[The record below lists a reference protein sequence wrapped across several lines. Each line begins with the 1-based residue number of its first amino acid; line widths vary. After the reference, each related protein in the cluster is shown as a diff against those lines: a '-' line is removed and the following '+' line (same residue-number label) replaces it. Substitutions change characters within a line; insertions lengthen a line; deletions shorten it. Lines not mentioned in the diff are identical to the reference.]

1 MVVKSATKKKLMDM
15 LVPEEFA
22 HKLADDRKWDD
33 VKILTAQEI
42 AQFCET
48 DSDTAA
54 RIHGIISGA
63 ASPSRDAT
71 SDNSATTSVRL
82 RRGTRRR
89 RTAKTVQAL
98 EEYVSAEK
106 VDSYVSKLK
115 NREETESIF
124 TMLEKAE
131 VKRQNKEKKKA
142 EKDKTVPRVFLSQ
155 QTIEDLTDA
164 VYNRREQMKGKDL
177 TEKQAN
183 DLIAEAA
190 KAQEMA
196 LIDPYEAAGI
206 ITAQSIG
213 EPGTQM
219 TMRTFHY
226 AGVATVNVT
235 QGLPRII
242 EIVDARKVPNT
253 PTMTIYLKG
262 ENSKSADAAKKLA
275 AAIEITTTMNIA
287 DIDTD
292 VAQRRLVL
300 KLKKGNLKQKGM
312 TPAEVKDK
320 LERALRLYVEADKE
334 KNPSTLTLIPG
345 IQTEDDMKTLAE
357 NPPSYTELL
366 QLEDKIRDMRLKG
379 VPNIERANV
388 QLDDKTGEYYLST
401 IGSNLARISDM
412 EGIDRARTY
421 TNNIIEIYEYLGI
434 EASRQA
440 IVNELQATLDGARLE
455 VDVRHL
461 LMVADVMTSEGEVRA
476 IGRHGVSGTKHSI
489 LARAAFEVTV
499 NHLLKAGIIGERD
512 NLTGVAENI
521 IVGQPISLGTGSVE
535 LYYIPE

>member
-89 RTAKTVQAL
+89 RTAKTVQEL
-98 EEYVSAEK
+98 EAYTPEMNADGIPSIYDDELAEDPVFK
-106 VDSYVSKLK
+106 
-115 NREETESIF
+115 SI
-124 TMLEKAE
+124 
-131 VKRQNKEKKKA
+131 
-142 EKDKTVPRVFLSQ
+142 KTAADDAGIKFSQ
-155 QTIEDLTDA
+155 QTIH
-164 VYNRREQMKGKDL
+164 DL
-177 TEKQAN
+177 TEAVHNREMAKLTKKQAEA
-183 DLIAEAA
+183 LVAEAG
-190 KAQEMA
+190 KAREMA

-253 PTMTIYLKG
+253 PTMTIRLKG
-262 ENSKSADAAKKLA
+262 ENSQSADAAKKLA
-275 AAIEITTTMNIA
+275 AAIEITTTVNIA

-345 IQTEDDMKTLAE
+345 IQTEEDMKTLAE

-412 EGIDRARTY
+412 EGIDRSRTY

-434 EASRQA
+434 EAARQA

-461 LMVADVMTSEGEVRA
+461 LMVSDVMTSEGEVRA

>member
-63 ASPSRDAT
+63 ASPSRDST

-89 RTAKTVQAL
+89 RTAKTVQEL
-98 EEYVSAEK
+98 EAYTPELNDAGIPKIYDDELAEDPVFK
-106 VDSYVSKLK
+106 
-115 NREETESIF
+115 SI
-124 TMLEKAE
+124 KAAADAAGI
-131 VKRQNKEKKKA
+131 K
-142 EKDKTVPRVFLSQ
+142 FSQ
-155 QTIEDLTDA
+155 QTIH
-164 VYNRREQMKGKDL
+164 DL
-177 TEKQAN
+177 TEAVHNRDKSKLTKKQAEA
-183 DLIAEAA
+183 LVAEAG
-190 KAQEMA
+190 KAREMA

-253 PTMTIYLKG
+253 PTMTIRLQG
-262 ENSKSADAAKKLA
+262 EKSKSADAAKKLA
-275 AAIEITTTMNIA
+275 AAIEITTTVNIA

-345 IQTEDDMKTLAE
+345 IQTEEDMKTLAE

-379 VPNIERANV
+379 VPNVERANV

-401 IGSNLARISDM
+401 IGSNLSRISDM
-412 EGIDRARTY
+412 DGIDRSRTY

-434 EASRQA
+434 EAARQA

-461 LMVADVMTSEGEVRA
+461 LMVSDVMTSEGEVRA

>member
-63 ASPSRDAT
+63 ASPSRDST

-89 RTAKTVQAL
+89 RTAKTVQEL
-98 EEYVSAEK
+98 EAYTPELNDAGIPKIYDDELAEDPVFK
-106 VDSYVSKLK
+106 
-115 NREETESIF
+115 SI
-124 TMLEKAE
+124 KAAADAAGI
-131 VKRQNKEKKKA
+131 K
-142 EKDKTVPRVFLSQ
+142 FSQ
-155 QTIEDLTDA
+155 QTIH
-164 VYNRREQMKGKDL
+164 DL
-177 TEKQAN
+177 TEAVHNRDKSKLTKKQAEA
-183 DLIAEAA
+183 LVAEAG
-190 KAQEMA
+190 KAREMA

-253 PTMTIYLKG
+253 PTMTIRLQG
-262 ENSKSADAAKKLA
+262 EKSKSADAAKKLA
-275 AAIEITTTMNIA
+275 AAIEITTTVNIA

-345 IQTEDDMKTLAE
+345 IQTEEDMKTLAE

-379 VPNIERANV
+379 VPNVERANV

-401 IGSNLARISDM
+401 IGSNLSRISDM
-412 EGIDRARTY
+412 EGIDRSRTY

-434 EASRQA
+434 EAARQA

-461 LMVADVMTSEGEVRA
+461 LMVSDVMTSEGEVRA

>member
-33 VKILTAQEI
+33 VKILTVQEV

-63 ASPSRDAT
+63 ASPSRDST

-89 RTAKTVQAL
+89 RTAKTVQEL
-98 EEYVSAEK
+98 EPYNPDMNEDGIPTIYDDELAEDAVFKAIKSAAT
-106 VDSYVSKLK
+106 S
-115 NREETESIF
+115 
-124 TMLEKAE
+124 AG
-131 VKRQNKEKKKA
+131 VK
-142 EKDKTVPRVFLSQ
+142 FSQ
-155 QTIEDLTDA
+155 QTIH
-164 VYNRREQMKGKDL
+164 DL
-177 TEKQAN
+177 TEAVHNREMVKLTKKQAEA
-183 DLIAEAA
+183 LVSEAA
-190 KAQEMA
+190 RAQDMA

-253 PTMTIYLKG
+253 PTMTIRLKG
-262 ENSKSADAAKKLA
+262 ENSQSADAAKKLA
-275 AAIEITTTMNIA
+275 AAIEITTTVNIA

-345 IQTEDDMKTLAE
+345 IQTEEDMKTLAE

-388 QLDDKTGEYYLST
+388 QLDDKNGEYYLST

-412 EGIDRARTY
+412 EGIDRSRTY

-434 EASRQA
+434 EAARQA

-461 LMVADVMTSEGEVRA
+461 LMVSDVMTSEGEVRA

>member
-89 RTAKTVQAL
+89 RTAKTVQEL
-98 EEYVSAEK
+98 EAYAPEMNADGIPAIYDDELANDAVFKSIKAAAE
-106 VDSYVSKLK
+106 D
-115 NREETESIF
+115 
-124 TMLEKAE
+124 AG
-131 VKRQNKEKKKA
+131 VK
-142 EKDKTVPRVFLSQ
+142 FSQ
-155 QTIEDLTDA
+155 QTIH
-164 VYNRREQMKGKDL
+164 DL
-177 TEKQAN
+177 TEAVHAREMTKLTKKQAEA
-183 DLIAEAA
+183 LVAEAGR
-190 KAQEMA
+190 AQNMA

-253 PTMTIYLKG
+253 PTMTIRLKG
-262 ENSKSADAAKKLA
+262 ENSQSADAAKKLA
-275 AAIEITTTMNIA
+275 AAIEITTTVNIA

-345 IQTEDDMKTLAE
+345 IQTEEDMKTLAE

>member
-15 LVPEEFA
+15 RVPEEFA

-63 ASPSRDAT
+63 ASPSRDST

-89 RTAKTVQAL
+89 RTAKTVQEL
-98 EEYVSAEK
+98 EAYTPELNDAGIPKIYDDELAEDPVFK
-106 VDSYVSKLK
+106 
-115 NREETESIF
+115 SI
-124 TMLEKAE
+124 KAAADAAGI
-131 VKRQNKEKKKA
+131 K
-142 EKDKTVPRVFLSQ
+142 FSQ
-155 QTIEDLTDA
+155 QTIH
-164 VYNRREQMKGKDL
+164 DL
-177 TEKQAN
+177 TEAVHNRDKSKLTKKQAEA
-183 DLIAEAA
+183 LVAEAG
-190 KAQEMA
+190 KAREMA

-253 PTMTIYLKG
+253 PTMTIRLQG
-262 ENSKSADAAKKLA
+262 EKSKSADAAKKLA
-275 AAIEITTTMNIA
+275 AAIEITTTVNIA

-345 IQTEDDMKTLAE
+345 IQTEEDMKTLAE

-379 VPNIERANV
+379 VPNVERANV

-401 IGSNLARISDM
+401 IGSNLSRISDM
-412 EGIDRARTY
+412 DGIDRSRTY

-434 EASRQA
+434 EAARQA

-461 LMVADVMTSEGEVRA
+461 LMVSDVMTSEGEVRA

>member
-63 ASPSRDAT
+63 ASPSRDST

-89 RTAKTVQAL
+89 RTAKTVQEL
-98 EEYVSAEK
+98 EAYTPVMNEDGIPAIYDDELAEDAVFK
-106 VDSYVSKLK
+106 
-115 NREETESIF
+115 SI
-124 TMLEKAE
+124 KA
-131 VKRQNKEKKKA
+131 A
-142 EKDKTVPRVFLSQ
+142 AKDAGIKFSQ
-155 QTIEDLTDA
+155 QTIH
-164 VYNRREQMKGKDL
+164 DL
-177 TEKQAN
+177 TEAVHAREMTKLTKKQASA
-183 DLIAEAA
+183 LVAGAGR
-190 KAQEMA
+190 AQDMA

-253 PTMTIYLKG
+253 PTMTIRLSG
-262 ENSKSADAAKKLA
+262 ENSQSADAAKKLA
-275 AAIEITTTMNIA
+275 AAIEITTTVNIA

-345 IQTEDDMKTLAE
+345 IQTEEDMKNLAE

-412 EGIDRARTY
+412 EGIDRSRTY

>member
-33 VKILTAQEI
+33 VKILTVQEI

-48 DSDTAA
+48 DSDTAT
-54 RIHGIISGA
+54 RIHGIITGA
-63 ASPSRDAT
+63 ASPSRDST

-89 RTAKTVQAL
+89 RTTKTIQELEPYNPELNDEGRPKSYDDELADDPVFKSIKAAAK
-98 EEYVSAEK
+98 
-106 VDSYVSKLK
+106 D
-115 NREETESIF
+115 
-124 TMLEKAE
+124 AE
-131 VKRQNKEKKKA
+131 VK
-142 EKDKTVPRVFLSQ
+142 LSQ
-155 QTIEDLTDA
+155 QTIH
-164 VYNRREQMKGKDL
+164 DL
-177 TEKQAN
+177 TEAVHNRDKAKLTKKQAEA
-183 DLIAEAA
+183 LVAEAA
-190 KAQEMA
+190 KAQNMA
-196 LIDPYEAAGI
+196 LIDPFEAAGI

-253 PTMTIYLKG
+253 PTMTIRLTDDK
-262 ENSKSADAAKKLA
+262 NKSADAAKKLA
-275 AAIEITTTMNIA
+275 AAIEITTTVNIA

-300 KLKKGNLKQKGM
+300 KLKKGNLRQKGM

-334 KNPSTLTLIPG
+334 NNPTNLTLIPG
-345 IQTEDDMKTLAE
+345 IQTKDDMKNLAD

-401 IGSNLARISDM
+401 IGSNLSRISDM
-412 EGIDRARTY
+412 EGIDRSRTY
-421 TNNIIEIYEYLGI
+421 TNNIIEIYQYLGI
-434 EASRQA
+434 EAARQA

>member
-33 VKILTAQEI
+33 VKVLTAQEI

-48 DSDTAA
+48 DSDTASRVHA
-54 RIHGIISGA
+54 IIVGASASG
-63 ASPSRDAT
+63 RD
-71 SDNSATTSVRL
+71 SGGDSSSATTSVRL

-89 RTAKTVQAL
+89 RTTKTEQEL
-98 EEYVSAEK
+98 E
-106 VDSYVSKLK
+106 SYD
-115 NREETESIF
+115 
-124 TMLEKAE
+124 AE
-131 VKRQNKEKKKA
+131 VKLNSYTDELA
-142 EKDKTVPRVFLSQ
+142 E
-155 QTIEDLTDA
+155 DA
-164 VYNRREQMKGKDL
+164 VYKALEAAAERAGEFFNQKTLHDL
-177 TEKQAN
+177 TTAIHLRDKAKLTKKQA
-183 DLIAEAA
+183 DSVISEATTA
-190 KAQEMA
+190 TGMA
-196 LIDPYEAAGI
+196 RIDPFEAAGI
-206 ITAQSIG
+206 LTAQSIG

-242 EIVDARKVPNT
+242 EIVDARKVPDT
-253 PTMTIYLKG
+253 PTMTIRLDSP
-262 ENSKSADAAKKLA
+262 NSESATAAQKLA
-275 AAIEITTTMNIA
+275 AAIEITTTRNIA
-287 DIDTD
+287 DIETD

-300 KLKKGNLKQKGM
+300 KLKKGNLKQKAMTGM
-312 TPAEVKDK
+312 EVKDK

-334 KNPSTLTLIPG
+334 KNPNTLTLIPG
-345 IQTEDDMKTLAE
+345 IQTEEDMKTLAE

-366 QLEDKIRDMRLKG
+366 QLEDKIKDLRLKG

-401 IGSNLARISDM
+401 IGSNLSRISDM
-412 EGIDRARTY
+412 NGIDRSRTY
-421 TNNIIEIYEYLGI
+421 TNNIIEIYQYLGI
-434 EASRQA
+434 EAARQA
-440 IVNELQATLDGARLE
+440 IINELQATLDGARLE

-535 LYYIPE
+535 LYYIPEE